1 MSINSE
7 RQESTDQTL
16 AGKFSSAHSRHASIG
31 SQTATNLAR
40 GVKKAVYHVSTS
52 EDQDVK
58 RVRDQYY
65 HYCML

>member
-40 GVKKAVYHVSTS
+40 GVKKAA
-52 EDQDVK
+52 
-58 RVRDQYY
+58 
-65 HYCML
+65 